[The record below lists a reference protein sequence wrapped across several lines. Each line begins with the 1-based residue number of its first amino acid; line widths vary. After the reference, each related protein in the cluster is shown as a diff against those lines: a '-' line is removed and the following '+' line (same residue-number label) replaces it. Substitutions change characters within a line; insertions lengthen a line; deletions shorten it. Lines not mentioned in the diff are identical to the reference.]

1 MKRCVEGEPARGR
14 SWPARILAVRTDRI
28 GDLILSLPAIQA
40 VRKRFP
46 DADLEVM
53 VAPATREVVE
63 RSPSVDGLLIDDR
76 FGLHCGLRGFA
87 ALLGEIRREKYDVV
101 LLFHPTLRL
110 ALLFFLARVH
120 ERIGTAS
127 RFYSPLFTRRV
138 WHRRSRSERHES
150 DYCLE
155 LAGLLGV
162 DQRPDHPLLDLTEED
177 RSWAR
182 ERLADWGVREDH
194 AVVIVHPGSG
204 GSARDWPADR
214 YRELVRRLAE
224 DETLRVVVTGTQG
237 EAELVCSVAGRGL
250 ERVRTMVGKAS
261 IPQLSALLE
270 ASSALVT
277 NSTGPLHLAAAV
289 GTPTVSIFCPIV
301 VCAPRRWGPLGDDHR
316 VLVPDVPPCRACTG
330 EKCKHYDCM
339 ALVSIDKV
347 IESLNSILES
357 PRRDPRECARTD
369 RESSEGRGCTSW
381 RA

>member
-1 MKRCVEGEPARGR
+1 MSGSAESELLRART
-14 SWPARILAVRTDRI
+14 WPERILAVRTDRI
-28 GDLILSLPAIQA
+28 GDLVLSLPAIQA
-40 VRKRFP
+40 VRKRFA
-46 DADLEVM
+46 DADLDVM
-53 VAPATREVVE
+53 VSPATREVGE
-63 RSPSVDGLLIDDR
+63 RSPSVDGLLVDDR
-76 FGLHCGLRGFA
+76 FGLHRGLRGFV
-87 ALLGEIRREKYDVV
+87 ALLGEVRRGKYDVV

-110 ALLFFLARVH
+110 ALLFFLARVR

-127 RFYSPLFTRRV
+127 RLYSPLFTRRV

-182 ERLADWGVREDH
+182 ERFADWGVGEEQI
-194 AVVIVHPGSG
+194 VVVHPGSG
-204 GSARDWPADR
+204 GSARDWPAGR

-237 EAELVCSVAGRGL
+237 EAELVASVAVPGL
-250 ERVRTMVGKAS
+250 DRVQTMVGGAS

-277 NSTGPLHLAAAV
+277 NSTGPLHLAAVV

-301 VCAPRRWGPLGDDHR
+301 ACAPRRWGPLGEGHR
-316 VLVPDVPPCRACTG
+316 VLAPDVPPCRACVG
-330 EKCKHYDCM
+330 EECEYYDCM
-339 ALVSIDKV
+339 ALISIDEV
-347 IESLNSILES
+347 MGNLSSILES
-357 PRRDPRECARTD
+357 PERDPGERARAD
-369 RESSEGRGCTSW
+369 RGSPEGRECTSW
-381 RA
+381 GA